1 MKENSLRRNLILK
14 NKNDITQIL
23 RNGTRFEN
31 DSLRIIV
38 LKRTEES
45 NFKVAFLVS
54 KKLGRR
60 AVTRNKIKRWMRE
73 IFRCNKAKLPDS
85 HHIIL
90 TATKRYDQINFKG
103 FNQDLMEIIS
113 SEKYNNYINK
123 TLPEAHITNEKK

>member
-1 MKENSLRRNLILK
+1 MKENSLNRNLILK
-14 NKNDITQIL
+14 NRNDITQAL
-23 RNGTRFEN
+23 RIGIRFEN
-31 DSLRIIV
+31 GSLRIIV

-60 AVTRNKIKRWMRE
+60 AVVRNKIKRWMRE
-73 IFRCNKAKLPDS
+73 IFRCNKAKFPNF

-103 FNQDLMEIIS
+103 LKQDFMEIIS
-113 SEKYNNYINK
+113 SEKFNNYTNK
-123 TLPEAHITNEKK
+123 IVPEVSCSNEKE

>member
-1 MKENSLRRNLILK
+1 MKENSLNRNLILK
-14 NKNDITQIL
+14 NRNDITQVL

-54 KKLGRR
+54 KKLGKR
-60 AVTRNKIKRWMRE
+60 AVVRNKIKRWMRE
-73 IFRCNKAKLPDS
+73 IFRCNKAKFPVL

-90 TATKRYDQINFKG
+90 TATKRYDQIKFESIKED
-103 FNQDLMEIIS
+103 FMEIIS
-113 SEKYNNYINK
+113 SEKFNNYASKIVPK
-123 TLPEAHITNEKK
+123 VPSSNEKE

>member
-1 MKENSLRRNLILK
+1 VKENSLNRNLILK

-60 AVTRNKIKRWMRE
+60 AVLRNQIKRWMRE
-73 IFRCNKAKLPDS
+73 IFRCNKAKFPNF

-103 FNQDLMEIIS
+103 LNQDLMEIIS
-113 SEKYNNYINK
+113 SEKFNNYIDK
-123 TLPEAHITNEKK
+123 TIPEAYSTDEKK

>member
-1 MKENSLRRNLILK
+1 MKENSLNRNLILK

-54 KKLGRR
+54 KKLGKK
-60 AVTRNKIKRWMRE
+60 AVVRNRIKRWMRE
-73 IFRCNKAKLPDS
+73 IFRCNKAKFPCC

-90 TATKRYDQINFKG
+90 TVTKRYDQINFKSIKEN
-103 FNQDLMEIIS
+103 FMEIIS
-113 SEKYNNYINK
+113 SEKFNNYSNK
-123 TLPEAHITNEKK
+123 VVPKVPSSNEKE

>member
-54 KKLGRR
+54 KKLGKR
-60 AVTRNKIKRWMRE
+60 AVARNRIKRWMRE
-73 IFRCNKAKLPDS
+73 IFRCNKAKFPMS

-90 TATKRYDQINFKG
+90 TVTKRYDQVNFNRIEENFK
-103 FNQDLMEIIS
+103 EIIS
-113 SEKYNNYINK
+113 SEKFNNYSNQIVSEVHS
-123 TLPEAHITNEKK
+123 TDEKK

>member
-1 MKENSLRRNLILK
+1 MKENSLNRNLILK

-54 KKLGRR
+54 KKLGRK
-60 AVTRNKIKRWMRE
+60 AVVRNQIKRWMRE
-73 IFRCNKAKLPDS
+73 IFRCNKAKFPKS

-103 FNQDLMEIIS
+103 LKQDLMEIIS
-113 SEKYNNYINK
+113 SEKFNNYIDK
-123 TLPEAHITNEKK
+123 TIPEANFPNEKK